1 MIFLPLLC
9 CWFDITRPEQWPVL
23 VSTSKIVSC
32 TGSISTKITVVHYY
46 RGTGWYGWRCTAKSL
61 WFLLLPWEVVK
72 FCTVKL
78 FCYDITIYYL
88 FIYLLLETSVENISY
103 CNLWIEEGDERS
115 WESINLLPRISIPCP
130 GTDEIRNAF

>member
-1 MIFLPLLC
+1 MWSFYHC
-9 CWFDITRPEQWPVL
+9 CAAGLTSQGQNNGQFWFPPVKL
-23 VSTSKIVSC
+23 S
-32 TGSISTKITVVHYY
+32 VVLDPYQLRSLWYY